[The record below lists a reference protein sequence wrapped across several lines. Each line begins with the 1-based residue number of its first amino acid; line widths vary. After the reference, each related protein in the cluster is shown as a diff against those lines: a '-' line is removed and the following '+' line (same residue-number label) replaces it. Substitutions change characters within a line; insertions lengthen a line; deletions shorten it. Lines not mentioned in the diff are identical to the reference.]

1 VVISLSGLM
10 YVVSEYSRNAGNP
23 YGDAWGSFKMRF
35 INPRQVWLL
44 SYSFVTYKCFMGSI
58 SYILSKCY
66 LINKVLKNYLFIH
79 EKTNKRKNYS
89 GVSGRIFTPQ

>member
-1 VVISLSGLM
+1 
-10 YVVSEYSRNAGNP
+10 
-23 YGDAWGSFKMRF
+23 MRF

-44 SYSFVTYKCFMGSI
+44 SYSFITYKCFMGSI

-89 GVSGRIFTPQ
+89 GVSGRIFTPQYNVYSVYTHAYFFTIVCNFSICI